1 MKLSVLTYCSGYPYE
16 IYERFAGSLYDTGF
30 TGTLYFV
37 ILDSEKAYV
46 ERLQTQYSNIKIIID
61 TIDRTTTFYNHR
73 FKVFLNLIDEIEGEY
88 VFITDSRDVLFQKNP
103 EDFLLTDD
111 IYVFEEDVI
120 IKDESTN
127 TMWIKNLGWMM
138 GVDIFSSIC
147 DRPVLC
153 SGTTFCSKQS
163 LSHYLTVMNNV
174 VNLIALPVD
183 CIMDQGI
190 HNYMVYYDLLKP
202 FSVKILTNRDNL
214 VNTIAMSPY
223 KLLNSDNKIVNCN
236 NEVSYIVHQYDRG
249 DNEFRTKISSKYNFT
264 I

>member
-1 MKLSVLTYCSGYPYE
+1 MKLSVLTYCTGYQYE

-37 ILDSEKAYV
+37 ILPSDKQNV
-46 ERLQTQYSNIKIIID
+46 ERLQTQYPNIKIIID
-61 TIDRTTTFYNHR
+61 TLDRTTAFFTHR
-73 FKVFLNLIDEIEGEY
+73 FKVFLNHIDEIEGDY
-88 VFITDSRDVLFQKNP
+88 VFMTDSRDVLFQKNP

-120 IKDESTN
+120 IKDESIN
-127 TMWIKNLGWMM
+127 TMWIKDLGW
-138 GVDIFSSIC
+138 VINIDIFSSIC

-153 SGTTFCSKQS
+153 CGTTFCSKQS
-163 LSHYLTVMNNV
+163 LSHYLKVMNNV
-174 VNLIALPVD
+174 VNLIKLPLDYV
-183 CIMDQGI
+183 MDQGI
-190 HNYMVYYDLLKP
+190 HNYIVYFNLLRP
-202 FSVKILTNRDNL
+202 FNVKILTNKDNF

-236 NEVSYIVHQYDRG
+236 NEVSYIVHQYDRC
-249 DNEFRTKISSKYNFT
+249 DSEFRTKISSKYNFT